1 MSYGTGVNS
10 NTLGLDGTIVST
22 TLGNNCVWN
31 GNAIAAN
38 KVKDG
43 SVSDT
48 ECQRSNKITTASLQ
62 SSAYSSAS
70 GVCPLDSNS
79 IIPTQYLPGSAN
91 EILEV
96 AIFSN
101 LPTTGES
108 NKICV
113 TLDNHKAYRWSGTA
127 YVEIPGSVVLGTSA
141 GTAYDGASGQ
151 SNADAIATK
160 QAQFGATATGGLSFV
175 AVGSAGTLQIDMTKA
190 TAETSFDDAEFM
202 LIEKTTGT
210 LCRITKQHLQSSINT
225 NTEYTEGAKATQS

>member
-1 MSYGTGVNS
+1 M
-10 NTLGLDGTIVST
+10 
-22 TLGNNCVWN
+22 
-31 GNAIAAN
+31 A
-38 KVKDG
+38 DG

-48 ECQRSNKITTASLQ
+48 EFQRLNGLTTAILQ
-62 SSAYSSAS
+62 TTDNGVAS
-70 GVCPLDSNS
+70 GLCPLSSSS
-79 IIPTQYLPGSAN
+79 IISTQYLPSSVN
-91 EILEV
+91 DIIEV
-96 AIFSN
+96 SIFSN

-108 NKICV
+108 SKIHL
-113 TLDNHKAYRWSGTA
+113 TLDDHKAYRWSGTA
-127 YVEIPGSVVLGTSA
+127 YVEISASLVLGTSA